1 MKLDKY
7 DKCFLVFVLVISVA
21 QWLLFA
27 DFKHIPGPVFGG
39 DLYRERGFVQHI
51 LNGESYRVDPY
62 FKGELEFYP
71 PIGYVLAAKIVQ
83 VTGWDLEWVL
93 NHFPI
98 VVFVLQSIAFYVLGQ
113 VLFQD
118 KAFAFVLVGIVST
131 IHFVAPKHTYGIAMA
146 LAVFCL
152 AQYASNIQQPS
163 RKKQVLAGVFL
174 GLAGLTHYSAF
185 LIAAMILG
193 IGTICELV
201 YRTMTEKK
209 FLSVSKELV
218 NNNLI
223 TAVIG
228 VALAAFFL
236 YPLYAQ
242 YHFATPN
249 KTQIYSL
256 FNPYAHGIEWVI
268 GQFWNTLFPLSFLRK
283 ILGVLTLLGVFLAW
297 KMRARIE
304 YRTPLFWLVAL
315 LVGTAHF
322 VITIPLLNTSIVPPH
337 LYGGIYIPTAV
348 LSVFGLRSI
357 AKTASKYTNKPVYL
371 VLVVFSV
378 LIILPLLSQQ
388 YAAYQNDHWVQ
399 YGKTMD
405 PAMSTMYRVKDWILA
420 HSTTNDVFLA
430 HDESSF
436 AINAL
441 TGRKLVAVRR
451 THASPYVDVDK
462 RYADAFIMMYGTN
475 TTKIQE
481 LIQDYG
487 VRYLYVDQF
496 LVGTPMVTS
505 VAHAEYVRQ
514 HGVNFT
520 TGKSRYDPASTDT
533 PLYDVIIVQG
543 QPQAILNLSKG
554 QQVFSVGNQLFSVLY
569 TF

>member
-1 MKLDKY
+1 MKLDTY
-7 DKCFLVFVLVISVA
+7 DKYLLVFVIVMSIALWS
-21 QWLLFA
+21 LFA
-27 DFKHIPGPVFGG
+27 EFKHIPGPVFGG

-51 LNGESYRVDPY
+51 LNGEPYSVDPY
-62 FKGELEFYP
+62 FKGNLEFYP
-71 PIGYVLAAKIVQ
+71 PLGYVLAAKIVQ
-83 VTGWDLEWVL
+83 VTGWDVEWVL
-93 NHFPI
+93 NHFPV
-98 VVFVLQSIAFYVLGQ
+98 VVFVLQSVAFYVLGQ

-118 KAFAFVLVGIVST
+118 KAFALALVGVVST

-152 AQYASNIQQPS
+152 AYHASNIQLPS
-163 RKKQVLAGVFL
+163 RRKQVVAGVFL

-185 LIAAMILG
+185 LIAAMVLS
-193 IGTICELV
+193 IGTVCEVV
-201 YRTMTEKK
+201 YRVVSERK
-209 FLSVSKELV
+209 FFVVVKEVV
-218 NNNLI
+218 NNHVL

-228 VALAAFFL
+228 LVLASFFL
-236 YPLYAQ
+236 YPLYVQ

-256 FNPYAHGIEWVI
+256 FDPYAHGIKWVI
-268 GQFWNTLFPLSFLRK
+268 GQFWSTLFPASFLRK
-283 ILGVLTLLGVFLAW
+283 VFGVLTIFGMVLAW
-297 KMRARIE
+297 KMRARVE
-304 YRTPLFWLVAL
+304 YRTALFWLVAL

-322 VITIPLLNTSIVPPH
+322 VITIPLWNTSIVPPH
-337 LYGGIYIPTAV
+337 LYGGIYIPVAV
-348 LSVFGLRSI
+348 LTVLGLKSLTKTLSRYANKSVHFMLVGFG
-357 AKTASKYTNKPVYL
+357 
-371 VLVVFSV
+371 V
-378 LIILPLLSQQ
+378 LIILPLVSQQ
-388 YAAYQNDHWVQ
+388 YSAYQVDHWVQ

-420 HSTTNDVFLA
+420 PSTTNDVFLA

-441 TGRKLVAVRR
+441 TGRKLVTVRR

-462 RYADAFIMMYGTN
+462 RYADAFVMLYGTN
-475 TTKIQE
+475 TTKIKE
-481 LIQDYG
+481 LMKEYG
-487 VRYLYVDQF
+487 VTHLYVDQF

-505 VAHAEYVRQ
+505 VEYADYARQ

-543 QPQAILNLSKG
+543 QPQTILNLSTG
-554 QQVFSVGNQLFSVLY
+554 QQAFSVGNQLFAVIYS
-569 TF
+569 F